1 MMTLPEFELHRPT
14 TVEEAIAIA
23 GRLSE
28 DDQPFD
34 YIAGGTDLLQNYK
47 NRLNCAPHLIS
58 LNAIESL
65 RTHNDL
71 EIGGLVPLKVLEDWP
86 DCPKG
91 VHDALRDLASPL
103 IRETATV
110 GGNLLVDTRCFFFN
124 QSAFWRHSLGYCL
137 KAEGDVCHVVPQK
150 EICYATSSSDLAPIM
165 MVLDA
170 SIELAGP
177 KGTRTV
183 PLRSFYIDEGRAVYD
198 KQPDE
203 LLTRI
208 TLPKE
213 ASKLKTGYQKLRLRS
228 TMDFPAMGVA
238 VGVCSTKKGTIQDL
252 RIAVGGVSC
261 APLYLEDVCAPYI
274 GQEINEESLDQL
286 AGEVMNATQPKKN
299 LVVPTR
305 YRKKMVRIYTRRLL
319 GELLGEPRVSQLHP

>member
-1 MMTLPEFELHRPT
+1 MMTLPEFELHRPS
-14 TVEEAIAIA
+14 TVEEAVSLA
-23 GRLSE
+23 GQLN
-28 DDQPFD
+28 QQGQTFD

-58 LNAIESL
+58 LKGIDSL
-65 RTHNDL
+65 HSHDNL
-71 EIGGLVPLKVLEDWP
+71 NIGGLVPLRTLEQWGN
-86 DCPKG
+86 CPQG
-91 VHDALRDLASPL
+91 ILDALHELASPI

-150 EICYATSSSDLAPIM
+150 EICYATTASDLAPIM

-177 KGTRTV
+177 DGTRTV

-198 KQPDE
+198 KKPDE
-203 LLTRI
+203 LLTKI
-208 TLPKE
+208 TLSKD
-213 ASKLKTGYQKLRLRS
+213 ATKLKTGYQKLRLRS

-238 VGVCSTKKGTIQDL
+238 IGVSVDKEGILQDL
-252 RIAVGGVSC
+252 RIAVGGISC
-261 APLYLEDVCAPYI
+261 APLYLEDICSPYI
-274 GQEINEESLDQL
+274 GQKMNATLLDQL
-286 AGEVMNATQPKKN
+286 SSEVMKSTQPKKN

-319 GELLGEPRVSQLHP
+319 GELLGEPQVTALHP